1 MPPAWRHEGAMAVEF
16 VVATQSSE
24 LSVTLDWSGDLLSAL
39 GMGRQV
45 TFQNWHK
52 SAGGVNGFENI

>member
-1 MPPAWRHEGAMAVEF
+1 MAVEF